1 MKNAIYPILL
11 IILATL
17 SGIAQDPDNNGNALN
32 FPFRKYG
39 ISIGNSHEF
48 SGLRINL
55 INKNVEKINGLN
67 ITGFGGENNMDARLT
82 GVNVSAFQMAGKMQ
96 FVNLGILGMMADELN
111 GISAGDLLVGAIDQM
126 NGFSASG
133 LVTMVEGGDM
143 TGAALSGLM
152 IFTEDNDADIRGLAV
167 AGLLIAC
174 DGGINGLPA
183 SLMIYSANNINGV
196 ALGPAII

>member
-17 SGIAQDPDNNGNALN
+17 SAIAQDPDNNGNALN